1 MNEYSSNRL
10 AILLLVIIVL
20 WTETDRKKR
29 CTNYNITARVTTQ
42 QECQTNC
49 VNDSECVGIVY
60 SNKAGYTDVC
70 YICKDDNLL
79 DTGNNFG
86 FYKRPGNEHGY
97 QFKLLIDGYIF
108 QFVLNIEFCFR
119 RNDHCSTNSNSCAR

>member
-1 MNEYSSNRL
+1 MNEYPLNRL

-20 WTETDRKKR
+20 WSETDPKKR
-29 CTNYNITARVTTQ
+29 CPNHDITARVTTQ

-49 VNDSECVGIVY
+49 VSDSECVGIVY

-79 DTGNNFG
+79 ETGNNFG

-97 QFKLLIDGYIF
+97 QFEVLFAQQNDDYIF
-108 QFVLNIEFCFR
+108 QFVLNFEFLF
-119 RNDHCSTNSNSCAR
+119 